1 MTPFANGWP
10 LAHVMER
17 FPDLHKAE
25 FVVARDPPS
34 ILLPGGVQVEG
45 LAARCTVVH
54 EGGLNGVVHFV
65 EVPQGDDAE
74 GLWRLVS
81 CDVGCSP
88 REAWEAAEVIDQ
100 RQPGEDAPEA
110 EAPKGNLFTRAHVQ
124 FSETELLED
133 PPPLKFIVWPYVPAE
148 TVSILAGPGGSNK
161 TTLMLYAAVC
171 RALKRQMFKGVLPE
185 EGETVILTTEDQLS
199 DYRRKLAAL
208 REYMGAD
215 FDAKL
220 VAERLHFFDLSG
232 APVRLIAADR
242 GEQFVPTAHVE
253 WLVEALKAKAPRADW
268 LIAETVSRLAGG
280 VENNASHSILVE
292 AMQRVCRTAH
302 VASTLVTHV
311 SQDAARNGTAD
322 AYSAR
327 GGSALGDNGRASMVL
342 TRLNENNREEFAKGF
357 ELAPED
363 LQRTLVWT
371 LPKANGVAP
380 QPARLLWRET
390 TKFGPVLNDAELVP
404 LAAGSNKA
412 TMRPGRKPQRTFVE
426 IKFAIIEC
434 IKNAAVPI
442 NMSGVVARIGG
453 TRGQVLQAG
462 RELIEGGFMLDGK
475 LGLEVVRNYIEPIR
489 TDSNLEPK

>member
-17 FPDLHKAE
+17 FHDLHK
-25 FVVARDPPS
+25 VD
-34 ILLPGGVQVEG
+34 EG
-45 LAARCTVVH
+45 LAARCPVVH
-54 EGGLNGVVHFV
+54 EGGLEGVVHFA
-65 EVPQGDDAE
+65 EAE
-74 GLWRLVS
+74 GLWRLAA
-81 CDVGCSP
+81 CDLGCTPQAIWSG
-88 REAWEAAEVIDQ
+88 AEPLD
-100 RQPGEDAPEA
+100 RPEPGEDREP
-110 EAPKGNLFTRAHVQ
+110 PKGNIFTSAHVQ
-124 FSETELLED
+124 FSEKELLED

-232 APVRLIAADR
+232 TPIRLIAADR
-242 GEQFVPTAHVE
+242 GEQFIPTAHVE
-253 WLVEALKAKAPRADW
+253 WLIEALRAKAPRADW

-404 LAAGSNKA
+404 LAAGHSRGVI
-412 TMRPGRKPQRTFVE
+412 RPGPKPKRTFPE
-426 IKFAIIEC
+426 LKLAIIEC
-434 IKNAAVPI
+434 IKNEMEPI
-442 NMSGVVARIGG
+442 TMSGVAGRIGG
-453 TRGQVLQAG
+453 TKSHVLEAGKELHAGGYIVDGERGLS
-462 RELIEGGFMLDGK
+462 
-475 LGLEVVRNYIEPIR
+475 VVRDYLEPIR
-489 TDSNLEPK
+489 TNSNPVTV